1 MEYLGFAAIGI
12 AAGILG
18 GFVGVGGGII
28 IIPALILMF
37 GYDQLKA
44 QGTSLAILLPPIGV
58 LGFLQYWKNPDVHIN
73 LAGAGIIALTFM
85 LGAHFGGK
93 WANLMD
99 ANLMR
104 KIFAVFLAVT
114 SIYLFF
120 KR

>member
-1 MEYLGFAAIGI
+1 MEYLGYAAIGI

-44 QGTSLAILLPPIGV
+44 QGTSLAILLPPIGL
-58 LGFLQYWKNPDVHIN
+58 LGFLQYWRNPEVHIN
-73 LAGAGIIALTFM
+73 LVAAGIIALTFM
-85 LGAHFGGK
+85 LGAFYGGK
-93 WANLMD
+93 WANMLD

-104 KIFAVFLAVT
+104 KVFSVFLAV
-114 SIYLFF
+114 IAVYLFF